1 MKQLPW
7 TLCAVALALVAWLAL
22 AVVNVENQRNA
33 LASKACAEADAQCLA
48 AAQSRAALVA
58 APGVCD
64 DACAACKVHQS
75 PLRAG
80 FFFTVRRYGG

>member
-7 TLCAVALALVAWLAL
+7 TLCAAALALVAWLAL

-48 AAQSRAALVA
+48 TAQSRAHWWQHLAYA
-58 APGVCD
+58 MT
-64 DACAACKVHQS
+64 H
-75 PLRAG
+75 
-80 FFFTVRRYGG
+80 VRP